1 MFRGEEMKDNLD
13 KLKESVTT
21 NDFSKILFD
30 ELLEFC
36 SEKEYEIVEVYFWAN
51 KALVFDVHRNKI
63 CLYHDYGYWSR

>member
-36 SEKEYEIVEVYFWAN
+36 SEKEWLFVKW
-51 KALVFDVHRNKI
+51 
-63 CLYHDYGYWSR
+63 CG